1 MRFTDYSGEAD
12 TVRLPRPP
20 APAPNPAGFALCP
33 AASFPGASP
42 EQWLWQQYLY
52 QRAFEI
58 AQAVVR
64 PSLLER
70 DLLGVWN

>member
-1 MRFTDYSGEAD
+1 MRPTRFSAEPEPI
-12 TVRLPRPP
+12 RLPRPP
-20 APAPNPAGFALCP
+20 APPPDPSGFVMLP
-33 AASFPGASP
+33 AAAFPCPSP

-52 QRAFEI
+52 RRAFEV
-58 AQAVVR
+58 AQEVVR

>member
-1 MRFTDYSGEAD
+1 MRITRFSAEAEPI
-12 TVRLPRPP
+12 RLPRPP
-20 APAPNPAGFALCP
+20 APTPDPAGFALCP
-33 AASFPGASP
+33 ATLFPGACP
-42 EQWLWQQYLY
+42 EQLLWQQYLY

-58 AQAVVR
+58 AQAVAQ

>member
-1 MRFTDYSGEAD
+1 MRTLRFSTEPEA
-12 TVRLPRPP
+12 VRLPRPP
-20 APAPNPAGFALCP
+20 APGITPAGFALF
-33 AASFPGASP
+33 AAATFPGHCP
-42 EQWLWQQYLY
+42 EQWLWQQWLY

-58 AQAVVR
+58 AQEVAR

>member
-1 MRFTDYSGEAD
+1 MRITDYSAEPDAIH
-12 TVRLPRPP
+12 LPRPP

-33 AASFPGASP
+33 TTSFPGSCP

-52 QRAFEI
+52 ARAFEI
-58 AQAVVR
+58 AQAVAQ

>member
-1 MRFTDYSGEAD
+1 MRITRFSAEAEAI
-12 TVRLPRPP
+12 RLPRPP
-20 APAPNPAGFALCP
+20 APTPNPAGFALCP
-33 AASFPGASP
+33 ATLFPGACP

-58 AQAVVR
+58 AQAVAQ

-70 DLLGVWN
+70 NLLGVWN

>member
-1 MRFTDYSGEAD
+1 MRTTRFSAEPEPI
-12 TVRLPRPP
+12 RLPRPP
-20 APAPNPAGFALCP
+20 APAPSLAAFVLCP
-33 AASFPGASP
+33 AAQFPGACP

-58 AQAVVR
+58 AQAVAQ